1 MIESTLA
8 KDSLSHRGSLRVFH
22 ADMNVAESLSVAQN
36 IAITD
41 DGGNLLSFV
50 RMEGTKLL
58 SKETAISKVMTTT
71 SIRQAM
77 GQLNPTL
84 ELELI
89 VAAGGSLINIEGGQA
104 LIVANYCV
112 GATGVDSGTGQQGIV
127 IANAETAALI
137 SEEPEL

>member
-1 MIESTLA
+1 MSESMLA
-8 KDSLSHRGSLRVFH
+8 KHSLSHRGALRVFQ

-41 DGGNLLSFV
+41 DGGNLLTFV

-58 SKETAISKVMTTT
+58 SKETAISKAMSTT
-71 SIRQAM
+71 SIRKTMA
-77 GQLNPTL
+77 QLNPTL

-89 VAAGGSLINIEGGQA
+89 VAAGGRLINIEGGQA

-112 GATGVDSGTGQQGIV
+112 GGTGVDSGAGQQGIV
-127 IANAETAALI
+127 IANAEAAVLI

>member
-1 MIESTLA
+1 M
-8 KDSLSHRGSLRVFH
+8 FQ

-41 DGGNLLSFV
+41 DGGNLLTFV

-58 SKETAISKVMTTT
+58 SKETAISKAMSTT
-71 SIRQAM
+71 SIRKSMA
-77 GQLNPTL
+77 QLNPTL

-89 VAAGGSLINIEGGQA
+89 IAAGGRLINIEGGQA

-112 GATGVDSGTGQQGIV
+112 GGTGVDSSTGQQGIV
-127 IANAETAALI
+127 IANAEAAALI